1 MIMFE
6 SDAGAMLGELGENLK
21 DLQEMKPNMVLE
33 TVKGWLPGLASI
45 GFRLLIAL
53 LIYLVGRKLI
63 KLIQKMVRRSFERAG
78 MEISVMK
85 FLHSLIG
92 FSLNA
97 LLLFIILGQLGF
109 DSASI
114 VAILG
119 SAGLALGLALQGS
132 LANFAGSIMI
142 LLMKPFKVGDYIV
155 CAQGEGTVSIIG
167 LVYTTLMTV
176 DNKAVTIPNGT
187 LSNTPITN
195 VTAMDKRRLDLKVGI
210 GYSSDLKMAKMILE
224 RIYLEH
230 PMIKKDEPIAVYVD
244 ELADS
249 AVMLGARGWVEAG
262 DYWTARWDMIERI
275 KLEFD
280 EAGIEIPYNQMDV
293 HLIKEHV

>member
-1 MIMFE
+1 MMMFE
-6 SDAGAMLGELGENLK
+6 QDTTAMFGELGDNLK
-21 DLQEMKPNMVLE
+21 ELQEIEPNMLLE
-33 TVKGWLPGLASI
+33 TIKGWLPNLAAI
-45 GFRLLIAL
+45 GFRLLIAF
-53 LIYLVGRKLI
+53 LIFLVGRKLI
-63 KLIQKMVRRSFERAG
+63 ALLQRMTRRSFERAG

-92 FSLNA
+92 FCANA

-132 LANFAGSIMI
+132 LANFAGSILI
-142 LLMKPFKVGDYIV
+142 LVMKPFKVGDYIISP
-155 CAQGEGTVSIIG
+155 QGEGTVSMIG
-167 LVYTTLMTV
+167 LVYTTLMTI

-187 LSNTPITN
+187 LSNTPVTN

-210 GYSSDLKMAKMILE
+210 GYHSDLKKAKAILE
-224 RIYLEH
+224 MIYQDH
-230 PMIKKDEPIAVYVD
+230 PSIKKDPPVVVYVD

-249 AVMLGARGWVEAG
+249 AVILGARGWTAAD
-262 DYWTARWDMIERI
+262 DYWTARWDIVERI

-280 EAGIEIPYNQMDV
+280 EAGIEIPFNQMDV
-293 HLIKEHV
+293 HLIKENV

>member
-1 MIMFE
+1 MMMFE
-6 SDAGAMLGELGENLK
+6 QDTTAMLGELGENLK
-21 DLQEMKPNMVLE
+21 ELQEIKPNMLLE
-33 TVKGWLPGLASI
+33 MVKGWLPNLAAI

-53 LIYLVGRKLI
+53 LIFLVGRKLI
-63 KLIQKMVRRSFERAG
+63 TLLQKIVGRSFERAG

-92 FSLNA
+92 FCANA
-97 LLLFIILGQLGF
+97 LLVFIIMGQLGF

-119 SAGLALGLALQGS
+119 SAGLALGLAMQGS
-132 LANFAGSIMI
+132 LANFAGSILI
-142 LLMKPFKVGDYIV
+142 LVMKPFKVGDYIV
-155 CAQGEGTVSIIG
+155 SSEGEGTVAMIG
-167 LVYTTLMTV
+167 LVYTTLMTI

-187 LSNTPITN
+187 LSNTPVTN

-210 GYSSDLKMAKMILE
+210 GYNSDLKKAKAILE
-224 RIYLEH
+224 MIYQDH
-230 PMIKKDEPIAVYVD
+230 PLIRKDPPIVVYVD

-249 AVMLGARGWVEAG
+249 AVMLGARGWTAAD
-262 DYWTARWDMIERI
+262 DYWTARWDIIERI

-280 EAGIEIPYNQMDV
+280 EAGIEIPFNQMDV
-293 HLIKEHV
+293 HLIKENV